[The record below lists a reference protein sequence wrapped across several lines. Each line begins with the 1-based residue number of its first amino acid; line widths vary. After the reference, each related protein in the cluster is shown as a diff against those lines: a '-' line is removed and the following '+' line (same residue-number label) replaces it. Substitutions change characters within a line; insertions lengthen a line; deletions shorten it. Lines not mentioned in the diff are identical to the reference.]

1 MGLDVVVVLVLLGLT
16 LHGYRQ
22 GFLKGAGSLLT
33 PIVALW
39 LTFRYSGR
47 LSACFSGATG
57 DHSSALVLA
66 IVAILI
72 LSYMGIR
79 LLRNIVSRVL
89 DRFHIWDM
97 DQFMGGA
104 LGLVKA
110 TVIIW
115 IVIAFVFIA
124 YPGGR
129 KVISQSPLSA
139 QILLFGEDAPVLR
152 QKLNQ
157 ANRYVQSIASP
168 LQRYQL
174 PELPSSINNRANLE
188 AVKELDLGLE

>member
-47 LSACFSGATG
+47 LSNCFRGATG
-57 DHSSALVLA
+57 DHSSSLVLA
-66 IVAILI
+66 IVAILA
-72 LSYMGIR
+72 LSYLGIR
-79 LLRNIVSRVL
+79 LLRNIVSRLL
-89 DRFHIWDM
+89 DRFHMWDM

-110 TVIIW
+110 TMIVW

-124 YPGGR
+124 YPDGR
-129 KVISQSPLSA
+129 KAISHSPLSA

-157 ANRYVQSIASP
+157 ADRYVRGITNP

-174 PELPSSINNRANLE
+174 REMPSSINNPAYLE
-188 AVKELDLGLE
+188 AVKGIDLGLE